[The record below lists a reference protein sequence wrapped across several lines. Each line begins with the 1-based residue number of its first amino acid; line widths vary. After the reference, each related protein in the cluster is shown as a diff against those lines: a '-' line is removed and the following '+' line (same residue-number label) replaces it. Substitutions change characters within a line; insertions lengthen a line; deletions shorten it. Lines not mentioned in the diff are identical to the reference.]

1 MKVYVFVEAYT
12 PEEEYADILQTK
24 VFLREDE
31 AKDCLKKQKQ
41 AYLDNAEDGERWKVT
56 FDTNNYFHAIYD
68 GNRDEVVM
76 TIDVHEI

>member
-24 VFLREDE
+24 VFLHEDE
-31 AKDCLKKQKQ
+31 AVDFLKKQKQ

-56 FDTNNYFHAIYD
+56 FDTKYHFHAIYD
-68 GNRDEVVM
+68 CSREEVVM
-76 TIDVHEI
+76 RIDANEV